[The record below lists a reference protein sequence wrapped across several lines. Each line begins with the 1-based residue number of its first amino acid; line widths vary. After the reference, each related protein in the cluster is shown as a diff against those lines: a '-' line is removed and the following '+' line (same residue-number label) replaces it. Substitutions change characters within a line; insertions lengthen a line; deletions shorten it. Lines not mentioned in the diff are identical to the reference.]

1 MKHGAF
7 PIISIILVL
16 KSSTGTTKI
25 MHPRH
30 PKALLPLAHFPAA
43 QRTALPLD
51 MRAPSPLH
59 TALQRR
65 GAERGKPCRRGAGA
79 VLPNSSDAKTNHQGA
94 SDLRIS
100 QATW

>member
-1 MKHGAF
+1 MKQDETWC
-7 PIISIILVL
+7 ISHYQYY
-16 KSSTGTTKI
+16 TGTKI
-25 MHPRH
+25 MHARH
-30 PKALLPLAHFPAA
+30 PKSLLPLGHFPAV

-65 GAERGKPCRRGAGA
+65 GAERGKPCRSGAGA